1 MTTDTSERTS
11 AVLRRSFQVA
21 PELGRGLWWT
31 LLLAILGAALQL
43 VVPITIQQIIDNEI
57 LNTSGTDTTA
67 AFRLGAVA
75 LIAVGLAMAAR
86 WISLRRLVRSAAAGL
101 AQLRIKT
108 FEHLHA
114 MSMLDLQ
121 AERRGALVA
130 RVTSDVETIQQ
141 FMEWGGVGM
150 ILGSAQVALAMTA
163 MLVYQWQLA
172 LVVLVGV
179 VVYTILIVVFQR
191 VLSRA
196 HDRVRE
202 RVSDSLAATGE
213 AISGISTVRAYGME
227 EIVIEKVDDTLDRQ
241 FAAEVRTAVLAS
253 SLFSSAE
260 LFAGVL
266 TALVVGVGVV
276 YGGRW
281 GMSAGTL
288 VAFLFLVNL
297 LIEPIQRLVE
307 TVDQAQSAGAGLRK
321 ILGVIDAPISITDP
335 PDGVDLPEAALSVS
349 FRNVTFSYPGSPEVI
364 RDVSIEIHPG
374 ERVAVVGETGSG
386 KTTFAKLATRL
397 LVPDRGTVSIDGIDI
412 DGISIDSLRRSVSY
426 VPQEGFLF
434 HGTVADNVRY
444 GRPGVDD
451 AAVRDAFGDLGL
463 LEWLDGLPN
472 GVRSEV
478 GERGGNLSAGERQ
491 LVAITRAWIATP
503 NILVLDEA
511 TSAVDPALEVQIRR
525 AIEFLT
531 TGRTSLTIAHRLST
545 AEASDR
551 ILVFHEGVIVEDGR
565 HVDLIDAAGTYAAM
579 HADWEGTTTPVTGDG
594 GGSEATETGR
604 TI

>member
-1 MTTDTSERTS
+1 MTTVKPQRTS
-11 AVLRRSFQVA
+11 AALRRSFQVA
-21 PELGRGLWWT
+21 PELRKGLWPT
-31 LLLAILGAALQL
+31 LGLAVVGTALQL
-43 VVPITIQQIIDNEI
+43 VVPIVLQRIIDNEI
-57 LNTSGTDTTA
+57 LGSSQANTGA
-67 AFRLGAVA
+67 VVRLGAIA
-75 LIAVGLAMAAR
+75 LVAVGFAMIAR

-108 FEHLHA
+108 FRHLHA

-141 FMEWGGVGM
+141 FMEWGGVGV
-150 ILGSAQVALAMTA
+150 ILGSAQVTLAMAA

-172 LVVLVGV
+172 LVVLAGV
-179 VVYTILIVVFQR
+179 AIYTVLIVVFQR

-196 HDRVRE
+196 HDGVRE

-227 EIVIEKVDDTLDRQ
+227 EVVIDRVDATLDRQ
-241 FAAEVRTAVLAS
+241 FSAEVRTAVLAS

-266 TALVVGVGVV
+266 TALVVGVGVI
-276 YGGRW
+276 YGGAW

-307 TVDQAQSAGAGLRK
+307 TIDQAQSAGAGLRK
-321 ILGVIDAPISITDP
+321 ILGIIDTPVSIVDP
-335 PDGVDLPEAALSVS
+335 PDGVTLPESA
-349 FRNVTFSYPGSPEVI
+349 FGICFQDVTFAYLGGPNIIKGVSVDI
-364 RDVSIEIHPG
+364 RPG

-397 LVPDRGTVSIDGIDI
+397 ITPDIGAIFVGGTNIDQIA
-412 DGISIDSLRRSVSY
+412 IDSLRRRVAY

-444 GRPGVDD
+444 GRPGVGDD
-451 AAVRDAFGDLGL
+451 VVRAAFADLGL
-463 LEWLDGLPN
+463 VDWLDGLPD
-472 GVRSEV
+472 GVRSQV

-491 LVAITRAWIATP
+491 LVAITRAWVANP
-503 NILVLDEA
+503 SVLVLDEA

-531 TGRTSLTIAHRLST
+531 SGRTSITIAHRLST
-545 AEASDR
+545 AEASER
-551 ILVFHEGVIVEDGR
+551 VLVFDDGVIVEDG
-565 HVDLIDAAGTYAAM
+565 HHTDLVVADGVYAEM
-579 HADWEGTTTPVTGDG
+579 HADWEGTTSV
-594 GGSEATETGR
+594 A
-604 TI
+604 